1 MTPPSRRCHGFPR
14 ARRCITLTGM
24 TRDIIVQILES
35 EGAKGGANG
44 FVLREDR
51 EASCFVSAPG
61 DLLQIPRVVKI
72 ELKEKFLALQTAKEE
87 RFLFAYEDVLGFKVT
102 VTSTKDRTAGFGS

>member
-1 MTPPSRRCHGFPR
+1 
-14 ARRCITLTGM
+14 M

-51 EASCFVSAPG
+51 EATCFVSAPG
-61 DLLQIPRVVKI
+61 DLFSIPRVVKI
-72 ELKEKFLALQTAKEE
+72 DLKEKFLSLQTARDE

-102 VTSTKDRTAGFGS
+102 GTATKDRTAGFGS

>member
-1 MTPPSRRCHGFPR
+1 MAPTARRCHGFPR

-44 FVLREDR
+44 FAFREDR
-51 EASCFVSAPG
+51 DATCFVSAPG

-72 ELKEKFLALQTAKEE
+72 DLKEKFVALQTAKDE
-87 RFLFAYEDVLGFKVT
+87 RFLFAYEDVLGFKLT
-102 VTSTKDRTAGFGS
+102 PAATKDRTAGFGS